1 MWLFSSNTFEVEV
14 NRDKGLLRGR
24 DGAFLV
30 SEDGGISPLF
40 IKKTKMQSGQ
50 AQVQEIGGH

>member
-1 MWLFSSNTFEVEV
+1 MEL

-24 DGAFLV
+24 GGAFLV
-30 SEDGGISPLF
+30 SEDDGISSLF
-40 IKKTKMQSGQ
+40 IKKTRMQSGQ